1 MQAPAGVRVCACK
14 GLRARVHGQLRAP
27 GGVQGGACGCGCA
40 WVRVGARACV
50 CAPVCVCFQHACAS
64 TCAHTRVFGVC
75 MHGGCVHVCVHVFAR
90 VGVPAHACPCAC
102 VHACVCWHPRV
113 PVGQQVPAG
122 RGPPPVSLCPHE
134 EQSRTWGSGPPPHT
148 LVTAP
153 PATSKPSPRGEPPRP
168 PPAAHGRASRGG
180 THGRWGLCPGTPP
193 DATEP
198 WGRVA
203 VAVRALLLPPSAGG
217 ARSHPPV
224 ATGGLHG
231 GSPSRVAPGHRRV
244 TAWRGGSGDPSAWIA
259 DFGEVPLGQ
268 DPPGPHP

>member
-1 MQAPAGVRVCACK
+1 MWLWVCLGAGGCTSARACTCVRVLPARVCFYVCSHACFWGVHAWGMCARVCA
-14 GLRARVHGQLRAP
+14 RV
-27 GGVQGGACGCGCA
+27 CTCGCA
-40 WVRVGARACV
+40 STRVSLCVCACV
-50 CAPVCVCFQHACAS
+50 CVLAPKGARGAAGAS
-64 TCAHTRVFGVC
+64 RPGS
-75 MHGGCVHVCVHVFAR
+75 
-90 VGVPAHACPCAC
+90 P
-102 VHACVCWHPRV
+102 PRV
-113 PVGQQVPAG
+113 PVSP
-122 RGPPPVSLCPHE
+122 RGAEPGVG
-134 EQSRTWGSGPPPHT
+134 SRTPPTHT
-148 LVTAP
+148 PVTAP
-153 PATSKPSPRGEPPRP
+153 PATSKRPPRGEAPRP

-193 DATEP
+193 GATEP

-244 TAWRGGSGDPSAWIA
+244 TAWRRGSGDPSAWIA

-268 DPPGPHP
+268 DPPPGPHP